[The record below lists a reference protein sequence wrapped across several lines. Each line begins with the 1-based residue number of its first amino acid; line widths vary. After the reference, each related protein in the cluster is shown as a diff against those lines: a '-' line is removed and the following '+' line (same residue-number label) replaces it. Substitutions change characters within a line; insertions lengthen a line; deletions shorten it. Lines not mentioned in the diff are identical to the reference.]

1 MTGKDSLL
9 SKFRL
14 RPGGSLVHGSLR
26 LVVLTAAQTL
36 PPATVILLLACH
48 HRGDDDHDH
57 SDDHDHM
64 VMMVAMIT
72 KLKGGGALPP
82 VHTQKGYVDNEERSK
97 QP

>member
-57 SDDHDHM
+57 SDNHECCDD
-64 VMMVAMIT
+64 
-72 KLKGGGALPP
+72 GGDDYKVEGRMNTATSSFPNRLC
-82 VHTQKGYVDNEERSK
+82 
-97 QP
+97 

>member
-36 PPATVILLLACH
+36 PPATVILLLAIIV
-48 HRGDDDHDH
+48 GMMITITVMIM
-57 SDDHDHM
+57 SV
-64 VMMVAMIT
+64 VMMVTMIT
-72 KLKGGGALPP
+72 KLKVG
-82 VHTQKGYVDNEERSK
+82 
-97 QP
+97 

>member
-64 VMMVAMIT
+64 IMLGDDDYKIEGRMNTAT
-72 KLKGGGALPP
+72 SSCPKRPC
-82 VHTQKGYVDNEERSK
+82 
-97 QP
+97 

>member
-57 SDDHDHM
+57 SDDHECCDDDDDDYKIEGRM
-64 VMMVAMIT
+64 STAT
-72 KLKGGGALPP
+72 SSNPNRLC
-82 VHTQKGYVDNEERSK
+82 
-97 QP
+97 

>member
-57 SDDHDHM
+57 SDDHEHYCS
-64 VMMVAMIT
+64 
-72 KLKGGGALPP
+72 GE
-82 VHTQKGYVDNEERSK
+82 VDYKIEGRMNTATT
-97 QP
+97 